1 MEEAVLAARQ
11 AKFLEFTKKKG
22 ILRGRLQGMA
32 IGNPDWFRAIHALN
46 FGESHH
52 PGFRKDK
59 ITPSYMHQVEMAL
72 YALTMLP
79 HVMFPVRLI
88 VAILLHDTPE
98 DNVTV
103 SHEDIKAKFGADSAE
118 DIELLTKE
126 YRGKKKN
133 MDSYFQEMIYNA
145 VSSVAK
151 GIDRINNL
159 STMAGVFKLEKQIEY
174 CDETE
179 SHFFK
184 MLKGA
189 RKNFPEQDL
198 VYENIKFVLTAQIR
212 VFRGANNQGIAA

>member
-1 MEEAVLAARQ
+1 MDDVIIAKRQ
-11 AKFLEFTKKKG
+11 EKLLEYTKKKNV
-22 ILRGRLQGMA
+22 LRGRLQGMA
-32 IGNPDWFRAIHALN
+32 ASNPEWFLAVKALN

-59 ITPSYMHQVEMAL
+59 VTPSYMHQVEMAL

-79 HVMFPVRLI
+79 HVLFPVRLI

-98 DNVTV
+98 DTRV
-103 SHEDIKAKFGADSAE
+103 SHEEIVLKFGHTCSD

-126 YRGKKKN
+126 YRGTKKE
-133 MDSYFQEMIYNA
+133 MDLYFFDMTGNPVA
-145 VSSVAK
+145 SLAK

-174 CDETE
+174 CVETRQY
-179 SHFFK
+179 FFS
-184 MLKGA
+184 MLKAA

-198 VYENIKFVLTAQIR
+198 AYENIKFVLTSQLR
-212 VFRGANNQGIAA
+212 VFEGANAQGVAA